1 MSPKRVLVVDDEPNV
16 VKTCKRILELEG
28 FAVEGATDG
37 ASAIKLYRSED
48 FDLVVTDLKMPGTD
62 GLKLLAAIREHN
74 PRASVAI
81 LTAYGTKENVV
92 EALQLGACEF
102 LEKPIDAKT
111 LVAAVRRI
119 LDSKGG
125 AVVQGNLRSLGLPN
139 IVQINCA
146 ERNEALLR
154 IRQGGREGK
163 VYFAEGDVVHAA
175 LGKKSGPEA
184 VYEMLTWEEGEFELQ
199 MGATAPKR
207 TIEGSWSGL
216 LLEGARR
223 MDEGS
228 AGLTGVEFELEEVE
242 ADRDEVAENLAMA
255 LKEIKGVAGVVVM
268 AHDGSVVAQELKGEP
283 ANKGSIA
290 VLLLGVAGQLGKPL
304 ALGSFKWGS
313 VELGK
318 ETMLLIER
326 PDYFVGI
333 VLGQRASAAKVAA
346 SAEGALH

>member
-37 ASAIKLYRSED
+37 TSAIKLYRSEE
-48 FDLVVTDLKMPGTD
+48 FDLVVTDLKMPGMD

-92 EALQLGACEF
+92 EALQQGACEF
-102 LEKPIDAKT
+102 LEKPLDAKT

-119 LDSKGG
+119 LESKGG

-146 ERNEALLR
+146 ERNQALLR
-154 IRQGGREGK
+154 IRQAGREGR
-163 VYFAEGDVVHAA
+163 VYFADGEVVHAA
-175 LGKKSGPEA
+175 LGKKTGADA
-184 VYEMLTWEEGEFELQ
+184 VYELLTWEEGEFELQ
-199 MGATAPKR
+199 MGAAAPER

-228 AGLTGVEFELEEVE
+228 AGLTDFASELEEVE
-242 ADRDEVAENLAMA
+242 GDRDEVAENLAAA
-255 LKEIKGVAGVVVM
+255 LKEIKGVAGAVVM
-268 AHDGSVVAQELKGEP
+268 AHNGSVVAQQMKGE
-283 ANKGSIA
+283 AATKGSIV

-304 ALGSFKWGS
+304 SLGSFKWGT

-318 ETMLLIER
+318 ETMLLMER
-326 PDYFVGI
+326 PDYFVGM
-333 VLGQRASAAKVAA
+333 VLGQRASPAKVAA
-346 SAEGALH
+346 TAADTLH